1 MGSGRERRKA
11 QRKRRAA
18 LAADP
23 PPTTGEMEGLRE
35 ALHQER
41 AKVQALQDANAGL
54 AAMHASATRSLYLA
68 QVGRRNAEG
77 LLREVQEDLSRAWD
91 DVRTLQSNLAHADI
105 ALLERR
111 QRISDLEAE
120 LRFWRSAAA
129 AARRALEDSAAAKAA
144 ESTTIAL
151 SKNEWRLLMG
161 LVHPDRHPA
170 NQERATEAARLL
182 LRLRPQA

>member
-23 PPTTGEMEGLRE
+23 PPTVGEMEGLRE

-41 AKVQALQDANAGL
+41 AKVQVLQDANAGL

-68 QVGRRNAEG
+68 QVGRRDAEG
-77 LLREVQEDLSRAWD
+77 LLRDAQEDLSHAWGE
-91 DVRTLQSNLAHADI
+91 VRTLQAHLERADI
-105 ALLERR
+105 ALAERR
-111 QRISDLEAE
+111 HRISNLEAE
-120 LRFWRSAAA
+120 LRFWQATAAA
-129 AARRALEDSAAAKAA
+129 TRRALEAFEAAKAGA
-144 ESTTIAL
+144 SVATTFT
-151 SKNEWRLLMG
+151 KNEWRLLMG